1 METQPT
7 AARRTGYSVERTI
20 CITLMRDPRVRGIIA
35 GTYYGVMHQVGI
47 ATTYAESLKF
57 AQDLYSDTAVPDMCD
72 GVGITMIGGA

>member
-1 METQPT
+1 MPKHDS
-7 AARRTGYSVERTI
+7 GFSVIRTI
-20 CITLMRDPRVRGIIA
+20 TLAYMRDPRVRGIIA

-57 AQDLYSDTAVPDMCD
+57 AQDLYADTAVPDMCD